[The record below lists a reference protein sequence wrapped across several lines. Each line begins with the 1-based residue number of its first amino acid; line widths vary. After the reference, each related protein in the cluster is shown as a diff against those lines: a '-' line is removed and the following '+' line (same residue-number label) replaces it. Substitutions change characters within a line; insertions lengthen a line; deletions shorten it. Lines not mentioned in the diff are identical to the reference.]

1 MDNKGITVD
10 EKNICG
16 FSVLTVDVLT
26 PEAAA
31 KLERVI
37 GRYMT
42 IDVGTPMYQLLSLRA
57 IGECLSK
64 CLEAVLEPYFGKRL
78 CICGLGNPAVPSD
91 ALGAAVTQKL
101 PLRVLSDVPAEGRRF
116 ADVCSVTPG
125 IALHSNLDTV
135 RVAAAVVREAQADLV
150 LLIDAIAATEP
161 ERLCQCFQL
170 STAGG
175 VRLYNGDRP
184 DWPSVGVPVV
194 SVGFPAAIS
203 AADGERLLTDTRAAE
218 AIAAAG
224 SAIAYAILRVGWP
237 MLRPEEAT
245 LLLGGTA
252 SNFEQAEEMGGSDN
266 AAI

>member
-10 EKNICG
+10 EKTICG

-42 IDVGTPMYQLLSLRA
+42 IDVGIPMYQLLSLRA

-135 RVAAAVVREAQADLV
+135 RVAAAVVREAQAGPCAAHRRHCRHGAGTALPVLPAFHRRRRPAVQWRPAGLV
-150 LLIDAIAATEP
+150 K
-161 ERLCQCFQL
+161 RGC
-170 STAGG
+170 AGG
-175 VRLYNGDRP
+175 LRGLPRRHFRGGWRTAAHRHPRCGGHCGGGQRYCLRDFTGRLADVAPGRSDATSCCRR
-184 DWPSVGVPVV
+184 
-194 SVGFPAAIS
+194 GFIWRRS
-203 AADGERLLTDTRAAE
+203 WTW
-218 AIAAAG
+218 
-224 SAIAYAILRVGWP
+224 S
-237 MLRPEEAT
+237 MK
-245 LLLGGTA
+245 TA
-252 SNFEQAEEMGGSDN
+252 
-266 AAI
+266 